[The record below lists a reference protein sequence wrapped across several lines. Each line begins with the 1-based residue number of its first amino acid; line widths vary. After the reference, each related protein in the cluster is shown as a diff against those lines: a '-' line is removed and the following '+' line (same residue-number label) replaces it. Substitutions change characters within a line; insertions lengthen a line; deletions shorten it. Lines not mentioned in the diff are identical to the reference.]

1 MESVAPVIMSVV
13 ANDLSVWVIWV
24 EVEEFLNLSDDD
36 DDDGGIDRLLVAVV
50 VLRWLRTENEEDE
63 VVRNEE
69 EDMVLIDE
77 QSNAMFRVSLRRQK

>member
-24 EVEEFLNLSDDD
+24 EVEEFRNLS
-36 DDDGGIDRLLVAVV
+36 DDGGIDGFLVAVV

>member
-24 EVEEFLNLSDDD
+24 ELEEFLHLSD
-36 DDDGGIDRLLVAVV
+36 DDDGGIDGLLVAVV